1 MLVSYLM
8 NTLLMAHTRG
18 IGTIWRLRI
27 LAEGDSLIPGGNSM
41 EIGNNFIAQVLVSR
55 MKLKQ
60 ISKTRPGCHVVL
72 NARLVI

>member
-1 MLVSYLM
+1 MLVSYLINM
-8 NTLLMAHTRG
+8 LLMAPTRDIRT
-18 IGTIWRLRI
+18 IGRHRI

-60 ISKTRPGCHVVL
+60 ISKTRPGCHVLL